1 MSSNPQ
7 FKYRAQLTHHS
18 AWFSDPPAGFCHATT
33 TWTSVFRLELV
44 LSFFLLL
51 SELQELCEQLA
62 TERQMDGVLLSAPSP
77 APISAPT
84 P

>member
-7 FKYRAQLTHHS
+7 FKFRVQLIRHP
-18 AWFSDPPAGFCHATT
+18 AWFSDPPARFCHATT
-33 TWTSVFRLELV
+33 TWTSVLRLELV

-51 SELQELCEQLA
+51 LELQELCEQLV

-77 APISAPT
+77 APISALT

>member
-18 AWFSDPPAGFCHATT
+18 AWFSDPAGFCHATA

-44 LSFFLLL
+44 LSFSLLL